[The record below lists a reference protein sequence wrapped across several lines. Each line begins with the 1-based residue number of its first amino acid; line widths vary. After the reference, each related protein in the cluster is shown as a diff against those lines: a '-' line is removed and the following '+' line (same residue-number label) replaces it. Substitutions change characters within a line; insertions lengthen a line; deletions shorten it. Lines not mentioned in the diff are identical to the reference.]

1 MESKA
6 KIMGHPI
13 HPILIP
19 FPLGLLSTSVVF
31 DVVYLLTGNGKWS
44 EISFWMIAAGVIGGL
59 AAAVFGLIDWLAIPS
74 GTRAKAV
81 GMWHGAT
88 NVVMVTIFI
97 VSWLLRVIRESSPS
111 SSPLWRWAWPRWEV
125 FSAGSWSSD
134 WA

>member
-6 KIMGHPI
+6 KIMG

-31 DVVYLLTGNGKWS
+31 DLVYLLTGNGKWS

-81 GMWHGAT
+81 GIVARHYQRGHGGA
-88 NVVMVTIFI
+88 VH
-97 VSWLLRVIRESSPS
+97 RE
-111 SSPLWRWAWPRWEV
+111 LAAPRGC
-125 FSAGSWSSD
+125 SG
-134 WA
+134 

>member
-44 EISFWMIAAGVIGGL
+44 EISFWMIAAG
-59 AAAVFGLIDWLAIPS
+59 AWWAI
-74 GTRAKAV
+74 RAPTTLPRPRPA
-81 GMWHGAT
+81 
-88 NVVMVTIFI
+88 
-97 VSWLLRVIRESSPS
+97 PS
-111 SSPLWRWAWPRWEV
+111 SCRGRNPPSRTGRSPR
-125 FSAGSWSSD
+125 
-134 WA
+134 